1 MDRVI
6 ITIALV
12 TMVLLAVA
20 LLYVLVAN
28 FGLFIVAIGVGISY
42 WAWNKAEEILSEEE
56 IE

>member
-6 ITIALV
+6 ITVALA

-28 FGLFIVAIGVGISY
+28 FGVFIVAIAVGISY